1 MHRFNS
7 DYAQGKRFWT
17 VAPSNPQAFG
27 LFSGSSTYDR
37 PGIGYIALRQILGH
51 GNFTRALQQIQRT
64 YGGGSVTEAQLEAVF
79 RQWLPVQTSAC
90 RARLG
95 EFFKQWWDT
104 AFASGGGKNRP
115 EITGPGLAGHNFY
128 RPGGGC

>member
-1 MHRFNS
+1 MHRFNH
-7 DYAQGKRFWT
+7 DYAQAKSFWT

-64 YGGGSVTEAQLEAVF
+64 YGGGSVTEAQLEAEF
-79 RQWLPVQTSAC
+79 QQWLPAQTSAC
-90 RARLG
+90 HARLG
-95 EFFKQWWDT
+95 AFFRQWWDT
-104 AFASGGGKNRP
+104 AYQAGSAKP
-115 EITGPGLAGHNFY
+115 QITGPGLHGHNFY
-128 RPGGGC
+128 RPGGC